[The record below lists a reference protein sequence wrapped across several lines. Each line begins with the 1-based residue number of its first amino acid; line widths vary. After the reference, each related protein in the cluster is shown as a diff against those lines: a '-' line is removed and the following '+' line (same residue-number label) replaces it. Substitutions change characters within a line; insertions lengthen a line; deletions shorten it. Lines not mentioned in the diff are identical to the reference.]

1 MSNPFDELEFL
12 DDDDDVELEPQEPVT
27 RVTAPQIDLG
37 RLGVNRIA
45 YVKQAVINGVTGFTI
60 YAADGTPVAMAADR
74 IMADAAI
81 MQSNMHQVSV
91 H

>member
-1 MSNPFDELEFL
+1 MELAPEA
-12 DDDDDVELEPQEPVT
+12 PVT
-27 RVTAPQIDLG
+27 RVTAPKIDLS
-37 RLGVNRIA
+37 RLGVNHVA
-45 YVKQAVINGVTGFTI
+45 YVKPGVVNGVNGFTI

-74 IMADAAI
+74 VMADAAI